1 MDLELSDKIKDLKP
15 SVLTLI
21 IVQSTSSLAPMNTV
35 LITGGTRGIG
45 AAIADVFESAGAN
58 LLLTGTDPDQ
68 IKILNDNAQENRRY
82 ISADFSN
89 PESTKS
95 LLSQIESLDRLDVCI
110 NNAGINIIK
119 SVYEV
124 EDEDFQRLT
133 NVNYRAPYLICQA
146 AAKKMREKQYGRI
159 VNIASIWSVVTKPGR
174 SMYASAKTGLV
185 GMTRALATD
194 LAPDG
199 ILVNCVSP
207 GFTLT
212 DLTRESL
219 SQEEIDE
226 IGKQIPCERM
236 AEPSEIAKVV
246 AFLSSHDNTY
256 ITGQNI
262 VVDGGFSHV

>member
-1 MDLELSDKIKDLKP
+1 
-15 SVLTLI
+15 
-21 IVQSTSSLAPMNTV
+21 MNTV

-45 AAIADVFESAGAN
+45 AAIAHAFENAGAN
-58 LLLTGTDPDQ
+58 LLLTGTDPEQ
-68 IKILNDNAQENRRY
+68 IKTLNAEAPETRRY
-82 ISADFSN
+82 IAADFKDHA
-89 PESTKS
+89 STQS
-95 LLSQIESLDRLDVCI
+95 LVEEINSMDRLDVCI

-119 SVYEV
+119 SVYEASA
-124 EDEDFQRLT
+124 DDFQRVT
-133 NVNYRAPYLICQA
+133 DVNYRAPYLICQA
-146 AAKKMREKQYGRI
+146 AAKKMRENKYGRV

-219 SQEEIDE
+219 SQKEIDE
-226 IGKQIPCERM
+226 IGKQIPCKRM

-246 AFLSSHDNTY
+246 AFLASPENTY
-256 ITGQNI
+256 LTGQNI